1 MTHKYDVQHISKLLE
16 EYKTSDELRTMREY
30 LKIDRPNEKSKAD
43 DTIIE
48 SEELILKL
56 RDIKLTLEEADAK
69 RAVHLDRYMEE

>member
-48 SEELILKL
+48 SEELK
-56 RDIKLTLEEADAK
+56 DS
-69 RAVHLDRYMEE
+69 